1 MAKPNR
7 KAPRPFIA
15 PPAVFNYIS
24 ACCSVLAKKPSVLEV
39 SRQTEDKQGTLGKFR
54 CTGCGKRTKVSRQLR
69 KVSRQLRKEV
79 LAVQGE

>member
-39 SRQTEDKQGTLGKFR
+39 SKQTEDKVGTLGSWR
-54 CTGCGKRTKVSRQLR
+54 CTSCGKSCKC
-69 KVSRQLRKEV
+69 SRQLRKEV
-79 LAVQGE
+79 VTVQGE